1 LGENEKQGKSQKK
14 KLVAILIMLLVFI
27 VLAIVFVSCRSMSKD
42 RKKESENPSEE
53 SILEDD
59 VSVDESLEAVNNQEG
74 NVTSDEKASDELDEP
89 DVFSGNNESESDE
102 SHTDTSTSQVVDD
115 EVDEPEDTQSSGNND
130 SEMSTSTT
138 ESVNTSDEETTQHQH
153 NWVAQYTTVHYE
165 EEGHYED
172 VLVQEA
178 YDEPVYETHN
188 VCNYCGLDITM
199 SGLSTGAHCTT
210 CGPPMPEDHPC
221 YVQGETMGSS
231 YGTVKVQVDIIHHD
245 AVYET
250 QWIVDKAAYD
260 EKVLTGYTCT
270 CGATKSN

>member
-1 LGENEKQGKSQKK
+1 MGENEKQGKSQKK
-14 KLVAILIMLLVFI
+14 RLVVILIMLIVFI

-42 RKKESENPSEE
+42 RKKDSENSSEE

-59 VSVDESLEAVNNQEG
+59 ASIDESLEAVNSYEG
-74 NVTSDEKASDELDEP
+74 NVPCSEKESDEP

-102 SHTDTSTSQVVDD
+102 SHTDASTSQVADD
-115 EVDEPEDTQSSGNND
+115 EVDEPEDTQSSDSND
-130 SEMSTSTT
+130 SEISASTT

-165 EEGHYED
+165 EEGHYEE
-172 VLVQEA
+172 VLTQEA
-178 YDEPVYETHN
+178 YEEAVYETHN
-188 VCNYCGLDITM
+188 VCNYCGFDMTANNVKIDT
-199 SGLSTGAHCTT
+199 HCLL
-210 CGPPMPEDHPC
+210 CGPPMSPDDPF
-221 YVQGETMGSS
+221 YVEGATEGST
-231 YGTVKVQVDIIHHD
+231 YGTVDVQVDTIHHD

-250 QWIVDKAAYD
+250 KWIVDKAAYD